1 MLFSYLSVMF
11 FYFKIISILLP
22 QALPVCTL
30 PIIWHL
36 HHGFGFCFFL
46 FCFHPKFWAG
56 SLGGMFLNCVRHQDL
71 PFTLKHQDLFFS
83 FCHPTFLCRS
93 TWYAPVHR
101 LPRRLWP
108 GTNLQSVFWF
118 WSHKHDMLG
127 AQSCSVLQA
136 SLCVL
141 NGRCNLIQP
150 TALAINTE
158 LRCALSMA
166 VSHCSLQENPKQF

>member
-1 MLFSYLSVMF
+1 MLFSYLSVMVF
-11 FYFKIISILLP
+11 LFQNNFYSFTTGSSSL
-22 QALPVCTL
+22 
-30 PIIWHL
+30 HL
-36 HHGFGFCFFL
+36 THHLASSSWLWVLFFL
-46 FCFHPKFWAG
+46 FCFHPKFRAG

-118 WSHKHDMLG
+118 WSHKHDMLE